1 LNWKRVGIWLGIAAA
16 ITLLAWLVWFILSL
30 IFAPQQQKPGGM
42 SWVPSTLLPI
52 STPGIPPKPGDG
64 DSGDGDE
71 NRRVIPKLRQLS
83 DTPVAG
89 SRAFEQAGTALR
101 AGTTIF
107 RWIDRATGHIYEA
120 RSNDATELRVSNTT
134 IPSVQEGFFSD
145 DGQSVVVRY
154 LKGDN
159 DTIETLVGQI
169 ASVTEKTSN
178 GYVYNETK
186 LVTRYLEPNI
196 LAAGDSEQP
205 NRYYTLLSRGNGGS
219 IVAVGDYATGTP
231 KAIFESPLAQWAV
244 SWAKDRLAVQTKP
257 GSDDAGYLFFV
268 AADGEQEKIIE
279 NRQGLTTLVNPSA
292 TRVLFSETVN
302 NDLRLWVK
310 NLENGSERLLELRT
324 LPEKCSWS
332 PEDETVVLCGAPD
345 FYVRGPYPTNWY
357 QGRFSF
363 DDNIWAIDVDTERYE
378 LLYDTRVGQE
388 TFDIWRPSVS
398 PNGGFLVFQNKRD
411 LSLWSLDLGDSKVV
425 NPPAAPAATATTTAP
440 TAATSTPSVSR

>member
-1 LNWKRVGIWLGIAAA
+1 MNWKRFTVWAVIVAAA
-16 ITLLAWLVWFILSL
+16 ALLAWLVWFILSL

-52 STPGIPPKPGDG
+52 SIPGIPPKPSGDDG
-64 DSGDGDE
+64 DDGDE
-71 NRRVIPKLRQLS
+71 NRRIIPKLRQLS
-83 DTPVAG
+83 DAPVAG
-89 SRAFEQAGTALR
+89 SRAFEQTGTAIR

-159 DTIETLVGQI
+159 DTVETLVGQI

-196 LAAGDSEQP
+196 LAAGDSAQP
-205 NRYYTLLSRGNGGS
+205 NRYFTLLSGLNGGS

-244 SWAKDRLAVQTKP
+244 SWAKEKLAIQTKA
-257 GSDDAGYLFFV
+257 GSDDAGFLFFV
-268 AADGEQEKIIE
+268 NAAGDREKVIE
-279 NRQGLTTLVNPSA
+279 NRQGLTTLVNPDA
-292 TRVLFSETVN
+292 TRILFSETVN

-310 NLENGSERLLELRT
+310 NLEDGSERMLELRT
-324 LPEKCSWS
+324 LPEKCAWS
-332 PEDETVVLCGAPD
+332 LEDESVVVCGAPD

-363 DDNIWAIDVDTERYE
+363 DDNIWAINVDSESYE

-398 PNGGFLVFQNKRD
+398 PNGGFLLFQNKRD
-411 LSLWSLDLGDSKVV
+411 LSLWSLDLGDSKTV
-425 NPPAAPAATATTTAP
+425 NPPAAAATTATS
-440 TAATSTPSVSR
+440 TAATSTATR